1 MTAHKFEDPVDYFG
15 MELLSLLL
23 LFLFDM
29 FLLFMLLQLSE
40 NYNEC
45 TCILL
50 IYVINQ

>member
-1 MTAHKFEDPVDYFG
+1 MTARNFKDPVDYFG
-15 MELLSLLL
+15 TELLSLL

-29 FLLFMLLQLSE
+29 FLLFTLLQLSE

-50 IYVINQ
+50 IYLINQ

>member
-1 MTAHKFEDPVDYFG
+1 MMAARFEDPVDYFG
-15 MELLSLLL
+15 AELLS

-29 FLLFMLLQLSE
+29 LLMFAVLQLNE

-50 IYVINQ
+50 IYLINQ

>member
-1 MTAHKFEDPVDYFG
+1 MTARKFEDPVDYFG

-23 LFLFDM
+23 FLFDM
-29 FLLFMLLQLSE
+29 FLLFTLLRLNK

-50 IYVINQ
+50 IYLINK

>member
-15 MELLSLLL
+15 VELLSLL

-29 FLLFMLLQLSE
+29 FLLFTLLRLRE
-40 NYNEC
+40 NYSEC

-50 IYVINQ
+50 IYLINQ